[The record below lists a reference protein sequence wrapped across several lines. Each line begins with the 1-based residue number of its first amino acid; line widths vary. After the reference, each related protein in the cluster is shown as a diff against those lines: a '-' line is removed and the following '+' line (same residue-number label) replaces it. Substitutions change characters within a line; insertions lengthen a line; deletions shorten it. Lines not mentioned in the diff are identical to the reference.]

1 VGIAFT
7 VNKEERRRSMAA
19 EVQATFESSP
29 TDASV
34 YACEPSLDEAQRYRA
49 GAYRLLAALLRS
61 APDREILDQ
70 VSMLGEVD
78 AGIDELAVSMSMLG
92 LAAGHCNIEAISDEF
107 HRLFIGIGR
116 GELVP
121 YGSWYL
127 TGFLMEK
134 PLGILRDDLAILG
147 FERADDVSEPEDHI
161 AALSEVMSLL
171 IEEGLE
177 TGVDPVHEPLQKEFF
192 EKHIAP
198 WADRF
203 FVDLSES
210 PSAIFYRSVGR
221 FGLDFIAF
229 EKRYFSMSI

>member
-1 VGIAFT
+1 
-7 VNKEERRRSMAA
+7 MAA
-19 EVQATFESSP
+19 ELQATFDNSVVDSSI
-29 TDASV
+29 
-34 YACEPSLDEAQRYRA
+34 YGREPELDEAQLYRA

-61 APDREILDQ
+61 TPDQDTLNQ
-70 VSMLGEVD
+70 VSMLSEVD

-92 LAAGHCNIEAISDEF
+92 LAAGHCSLESIDDEF
-107 HRLFIGIGR
+107 HQLFIGIGR
-116 GELVP
+116 GELMP

-134 PLGILRDDLAILG
+134 PLGILRDDLAVLG
-147 FERADDVSEPEDHI
+147 YERADDVTEPEDHI
-161 AALSEVMSLL
+161 AALSEVISLL
-171 IEEGLE
+171 IEDCVN
-177 TGVDPVHEPLQKEFF
+177 TGTDPVHDPLQKDFF

-198 WADRF
+198 WAERF

-210 PSAIFYRSVGR
+210 ESAVFYRSVGR